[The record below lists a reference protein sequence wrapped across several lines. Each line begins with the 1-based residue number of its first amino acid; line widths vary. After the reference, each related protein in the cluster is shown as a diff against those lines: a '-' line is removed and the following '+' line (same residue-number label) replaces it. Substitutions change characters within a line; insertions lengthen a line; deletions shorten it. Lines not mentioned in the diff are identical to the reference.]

1 MSWLWCPREVLGGQR
16 LVRTKAGRGCREG
29 EAETHH
35 KDSLKPPLHTPFPQG
50 GAADAFLE
58 CSNPISALPC
68 SKEGPKPPL
77 PSLRWRR
84 DGEGVLKRSEHP
96 DPAPPG
102 RAAGSPLLRGCY
114 DSARF

>member
-1 MSWLWCPREVLGGQR
+1 M
-16 LVRTKAGRGCREG
+16 
-29 EAETHH
+29 
-35 KDSLKPPLHTPFPQG
+35 
-50 GAADAFLE
+50 FLE

-68 SKEGPKPPL
+68 SEEGPKPPL

-84 DGEGVLKRSEHP
+84 GGEGVPRRSESP

-102 RAAGSPLLRGCY
+102 SAAGPPLHTGCY